1 MWWRWWENPAVKDL
15 RPAAPAPKAS
25 LTAVFRVSALSY
37 TRIRTH
43 LDFLGRGFDLDH
55 IPPTKTDPCGSV
67 LLVEMVCFPN
77 SLFPLILLC
86 FRPVSFWIADQ
97 NDDYFVYLNEV
108 CIGRFLSL
116 SLSMKKGSR
125 SFKSQA
131 KILVETA
138 CWLKSTNL
146 LKLLHLGKRS
156 P

>member
-67 LLVEMVCFPN
+67 LLVSHARFELASNVPCKPCN
-77 SLFPLILLC
+77 YCISASG
-86 FRPVSFWIADQ
+86 VSFLTGEFSDFS
-97 NDDYFVYLNEV
+97 DHYFYICVGLYVSRWVY
-108 CIGRFLSL
+108 RFPDAR
-116 SLSMKKGSR
+116 SR
-125 SFKSQA
+125 QT
-131 KILVETA
+131 E
-138 CWLKSTNL
+138 
-146 LKLLHLGKRS
+146 
-156 P
+156 